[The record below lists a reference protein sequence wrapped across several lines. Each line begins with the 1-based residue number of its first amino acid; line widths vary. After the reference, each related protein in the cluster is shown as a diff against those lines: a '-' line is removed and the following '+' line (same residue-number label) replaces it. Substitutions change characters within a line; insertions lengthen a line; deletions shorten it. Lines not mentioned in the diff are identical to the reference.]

1 MCLAV
6 PCRIVRLD
14 SPDDAVVDVGG
25 VRKRVSTALVDGV
38 GVGDYVIVHVGYALA
53 RLDPEAAA
61 ATLAAMA
68 AAGIDPVAAL
78 EGVVANDDGAGVAGA
93 AAGERA

>member
-6 PCRIVRLD
+6 PCRIVRLEGED
-14 SPDDAVVDVGG
+14 TAVVDVGG
-25 VRKRVSTALVDGV
+25 VRKSVSTALVDGV
-38 GVGDYVIVHVGYALA
+38 GPGDYVIVHVGYALA

-68 AAGIDPVAAL
+68 DAGIDPAAAY
-78 EGVVANDDGAGVAGA
+78 EGVGATA
-93 AAGERA
+93 

>member
-14 SPDDAVVDVGG
+14 GEENAVVDVGG
-25 VRKRVSTALVDGV
+25 VRKSVSIALVDGV
-38 GVGDYVIVHVGYALA
+38 APGDYVIVHVGYALA

-68 AAGIDPVAAL
+68 EAGIDP
-78 EGVVANDDGAGVAGA
+78 A
-93 AAGERA
+93 AAYEGTTEGAPA